1 MQTKLKHPNLTIF
14 ALLLSSFMTSADTM
28 VLQPIIDLLAT
39 DVFPEYGY
47 SMSAMIMNISAIAL
61 AVISVASGAL
71 VRFGKKRLII
81 LGTIFF
87 TVGGVAG
94 SFITNIYYIWFTRLF
109 EGFGAGLVMTV
120 SLMMIPQIFTDQARV
135 DKIMGY
141 NGILMAL
148 FSGIITFTSGYLAL
162 VSWKLPFMYYL
173 VGVVILVFQVLYI
186 PDDRK
191 ELAAEGG
198 APAKSH
204 ISKAGVMHAVS
215 GLAFGL
221 FTSFFFVC
229 ISGVLAENGVGDAS
243 MAGMAST
250 FNTIGSFISGFFFA
264 YLFGKLKDYSFTVFY
279 LFMIVAWAGLLNT
292 SNAIMVYFAAF
303 VNGIGWNLFFSGYL
317 AKVSMISDES
327 SVEANMALANGV
339 FYIGQFLTPFAMT
352 AITAISGNTSP
363 VFAMKVVWVI
373 LVILA
378 VLHLISAITSSKKQ
392 KA

>member
-1 MQTKLKHPNLTIF
+1 MQAKLKHPTMTVL

-61 AVISVASGAL
+61 AVTSVASGAL

-87 TVGGVAG
+87 TIGGVAG
-94 SFITNIYYIWFTRLF
+94 SFVTNIYYIWFTRLF

-120 SLMMIPQIFTDQARV
+120 SLMMIPQIFADQARV

-173 VGVVILVFQVLYI
+173 VGIIILVFQVLYI

-191 ELAAEGG
+191 ALAEEGG
-198 APAKSH
+198 APAKSR
-204 ISKAGVMHAVS
+204 ISRAGVMHAVS
-215 GLAFGL
+215 GLAFGI

-243 MAGMAST
+243 MAGTAST
-250 FNTIGSFISGFFFA
+250 FNTIGSFISGFFA
-264 YLFGKLKDYSFTVFY
+264 CLFGKIKDYSFTVFY
-279 LFMIVAWAGLLNT
+279 LLMIAAWAGLLNT
-292 SNAIMVYFAAF
+292 SNAIVVYFAAF
-303 VNGIGWNLFFSGYL
+303 VNGIGWNMFFSGYL
-317 AKVSMISDES
+317 AKVSMVSDEN
-327 SVEANMALANGV
+327 SVEANMDLANGV

-352 AITAISGNTSP
+352 AITAISGNNST

-373 LVILA
+373 LIVLA
-378 VLHLISAITSSKKQ
+378 VLHLISAVASRRK
-392 KA
+392 

>member
-1 MQTKLKHPNLTIF
+1 MQAKLKHPTMTVL

-61 AVISVASGAL
+61 AVTSVASGAL

-87 TVGGVAG
+87 TIGGVAG
-94 SFITNIYYIWFTRLF
+94 SFVTNIYYIWFTRLF

-120 SLMMIPQIFTDQARV
+120 SLMMIPQIFADQARV

-173 VGVVILVFQVLYI
+173 VGIIILVFQVLYI

-191 ELAAEGG
+191 ALAEEGG
-198 APAKSH
+198 APAKSR
-204 ISKAGVMHAVS
+204 ISRAGVMHAVS
-215 GLAFGL
+215 GLAFGI

-243 MAGMAST
+243 MAGTAST

-264 YLFGKLKDYSFTVFY
+264 CLFGKIKDYSFTVFY
-279 LFMIVAWAGLLNT
+279 LLMIAAWAGLL
-292 SNAIMVYFAAF
+292 
-303 VNGIGWNLFFSGYL
+303 
-317 AKVSMISDES
+317 
-327 SVEANMALANGV
+327 
-339 FYIGQFLTPFAMT
+339 
-352 AITAISGNTSP
+352 
-363 VFAMKVVWVI
+363 KVVFLQHFI
-373 LVILA
+373 
-378 VLHLISAITSSKKQ
+378 HGKG
-392 KA
+392 